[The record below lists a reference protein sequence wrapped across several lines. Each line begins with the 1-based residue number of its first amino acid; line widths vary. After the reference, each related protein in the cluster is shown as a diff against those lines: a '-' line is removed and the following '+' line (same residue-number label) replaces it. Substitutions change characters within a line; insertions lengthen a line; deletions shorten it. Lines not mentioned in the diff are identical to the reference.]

1 MIEPTIEIPE
11 HLIYFF
17 TVIKS
22 YESNFNKC
30 LEIHNVNTVEILIL
44 LEICNNEGL
53 NQVDLVR
60 KFHVTEA
67 NISQTTKNLMN
78 KEFITKEIDPN
89 HNSKKLL
96 FLTEKGH
103 KLCEE
108 LLVMFSNWNHKV
120 IKGIPMDDLISFGE
134 TLELI
139 YANCLDLI

>member
-1 MIEPTIEIPE
+1 
-11 HLIYFF
+11 
-17 TVIKS
+17 
-22 YESNFNKC
+22 
-30 LEIHNVNTVEILIL
+30 
-44 LEICNNEGL
+44 
-53 NQVDLVR
+53 
-60 KFHVTEA
+60 
-67 NISQTTKNLMN
+67 MN

-108 LLVMFSNWNHKV
+108 LLVMFRDWNHKV
-120 IKGIPMDDLISFGE
+120 IKGIDMDDLVSFGE